1 MRLSTKGPRS
11 LTRTSVVRWLLRF
24 STISHVLKGSVW
36 CAAVISIMSYTS
48 PLAAAAV
55 VRVSVPGREPCL
67 FVADASSRRGRR
79 DHDARSCASRQQ
91 DDGDCNPGKSEAPHY
106 GQR

>member
-11 LTRTSVVRWLLRF
+11 LTRTSAVRWLLRF

-48 PLAAAAV
+48 PLAA
-55 VRVSVPGREPCL
+55 RRPWYGFPYQ
-67 FVADASSRRGRR
+67 DASPVS
-79 DHDARSCASRQQ
+79 S
-91 DDGDCNPGKSEAPHY
+91 
-106 GQR
+106 